1 MKSLHLIDELEKIPL
16 KKEHKHYSFQAT
28 AKEMSQIKRD
38 FYVIETSV
46 GLESAFSSIFEE
58 RNIPDDLTEAYK
70 IAFSKVSVDNSL
82 YERYTEMLDRGP
94 ESVSGF
100 VGNLKGKLFELRL
113 PEMLEN
119 QFPGYTFEMASN
131 PNQPIWDII
140 ANSPTGESILIQA
153 KMGGSNY
160 ASDVIERMQES
171 PDVFFATS
179 NEIQDAI
186 ISSHPELADQ
196 FVNIDLTNYD
206 FKSDVN
212 QDLELLADNLGID
225 VPDSVGEIIP
235 YVSEIILGIRLIK
248 DLIDVQ
254 RDFKSISANDK
265 TRLSAVKTIV
275 LLSRFGVSIVCTTVV
290 GAGGAAA
297 GSIFPGA
304 GNLIGGLIGAGAG
317 AFLAA
322 KLNKHLKPYY
332 MDFALGISGLTKDD
346 LFYFRNKN
354 TIDRMALS
362 FSEFSNNINNKF
374 SFNA

>member
-1 MKSLHLIDELEKIPL
+1 MKSSSLINELEKIPL
-16 KKEHKHYSFQAT
+16 EKEHKHYTLQAT

-38 FYVIETSV
+38 FFVIETAV

-58 RNIPDDLTEAYK
+58 RNIPDDLTEAYNM
-70 IAFSKVSVDNSL
+70 AFSDVSVDHSI

-100 VGNLKGKLFELRL
+100 VGTVKGKLFELRL

-140 ANSPTGESILIQA
+140 ANSPTGESIFIQA

-160 ASDVIERMQES
+160 VSDVIERMQEN
-171 PDVFFATS
+171 PDVLFATS

-186 ISSHPELADQ
+186 LSSHPELADQ
-196 FVNIDLTNYD
+196 FVNVDLTNYD
-206 FKSDVN
+206 FTSDVN

-235 YVSEIILGIRLIK
+235 YVGEIILGIRLIK

-265 TRLSAVKTIV
+265 ARLSAVKTIV

-332 MDFALGISGLTKDD
+332 MEFALGISGLTKDD

-354 TIDRMALS
+354 TIDRMGIS
-362 FSEFSNNINNKF
+362 FSEFSNNIKNMF
-374 SFNA
+374 AFNA